1 MIKKILLALAIAI
14 LCRTVAAQPKHLV
27 RGGVQFGFDLPTC
40 QKDFGSHFNIE
51 QSLNFEIGAFCRVG
65 RHLYGQVGLYYF
77 VNKMQVFNA
86 DTAINFTSA
95 VELGQL
101 NVPMWI
107 GYAFFWN
114 KVSLRL
120 AVGAQYRGIVR
131 LSNNKIEFN
140 KDNVRLHNGDAM
152 AGIGIDI
159 SNLSLD
165 ISYRKA
171 FKSLGK
177 TTDSRY
183 FHDVVNLSIGVV
195 F

>member
-1 MIKKILLALAIAI
+1 MIKKHVLVLAFFAICLTAM
-14 LCRTVAAQPKHLV
+14 AQPKHLV
-27 RGGVQFGFDLPTC
+27 RGGLNFGFDIPTC

-77 VNKMQVFNA
+77 VNKLQVFNA
-86 DTAINFTSA
+86 DTSINFTSA

-140 KDNVRLHNGDAM
+140 KDQVRLHNGDAM

-177 TTDSRY
+177 NADSRY